1 MPDGA
6 FKAGIYAQSFRIFDA
21 ITMISVLFASLLLPM
36 FSKQLSKNE
45 NIRPLT
51 QLAFSFLFTGTVS
64 LAIILTA
71 FSHEILNYL
80 YVESHTES
88 ARVFTI
94 LSICA
99 VPVSLTYIFGSL
111 MTAGGKLLQL
121 NIVAGVTLIINLSL
135 NLTLI
140 PAWGITGAAVATI
153 TAQLFAA
160 TAQIIFCIRYYKF

>member
-1 MPDGA
+1 MLNLIQNRQG
-6 FKAGIYAQSFRIFDA
+6 Y
-21 ITMISVLFASLLLPM
+21 
-36 FSKQLSKNE
+36 LS
-45 NIRPLT
+45 
-51 QLAFSFLFTGTVS
+51 
-64 LAIILTA
+64 
-71 FSHEILNYL
+71 
-80 YVESHTES
+80 
-88 ARVFTI
+88 I

-160 TAQIIFCIRYYKF
+160 TAQIIFCIRYYKFKPDKNNILNMVFM